1 MFNSDKPI
9 ESITEDILG
18 RGNAAKELGKNIFN
32 YNSKDSLIIGI
43 IGKWGSGKTSFINLV
58 LESLPK
64 EKYII
69 VKFNPWNISTRK
81 QLISDFFLQLY
92 NDIGLIDDTEASKEI
107 AKNLK
112 FISQIFKPLS
122 LIPIPQISLL
132 ASGTGKILE
141 SVGNIFDEYSKFQEQ
156 DLNKIKQKLNKVLE
170 KLDKKILIV
179 IDDIDRLTD
188 EEIREIF
195 QLVKSIADFKNTIYL
210 LSYDDVVVKEALDKL
225 QNNKGEEYLEKIVQ
239 VPIILPF
246 VSKREIN
253 KIFLNRLEQILE
265 ISEENFDES
274 YFGKL
279 YNNGFINN
287 LESIRD
293 IERYINVFNFG
304 VNTVKE
310 ELNLCDYMAITL
322 FKVFEPRFYKYIQE
336 HEQYFVGVK
345 FGGEFEINSN
355 EEKKLIKQKLDE
367 EFENLKKINKEN
379 AKNLIKTIF
388 PKINGLYNNTMYDY
402 NFISEWNSTRRIASP
417 KYFISYF
424 KLDFSKDEI
433 SRVELKRILDFSSK
447 DELKQI
453 FNVKNSKR
461 LELLERVLEI
471 IQNLKVEKRVA
482 FLQFILSIA
491 DELEDEEVKG
501 IFSFMEKVKYR
512 VTRIFYKILSLTEDK
527 FELIKKVFDQEDSSL
542 EITFS
547 ILEEISKTNQDY
559 EISSENLEILKNLLL
574 ERILKKSI
582 EAKYIPKNFAGILFC
597 LKRIG
602 DIEKAKALVN
612 NYLKNKNLLLD
623 FIKSFIEKKVIEKN
637 YKIIEE
643 KYIVKN
649 NIEIFIEYDILIK
662 MVENTF
668 PNPTLQ
674 EKQIIDYLKNA
685 RIKVEG

>member
-9 ESITEDILG
+9 ESITKDTLG
-18 RGNAAKELGKNIFN
+18 RGNTAIELGKNISN
-32 YNSKDSLIIGI
+32 YESKDSLIIGI

-58 LESLPK
+58 LESLTE

-92 NDIGLIDDTEASKEI
+92 NDIDLIDDTETSKEI

-112 FISQIFKPLS
+112 FFSQIFKPLS

-132 ASGTGKILE
+132 ASGTEKILG
-141 SVGNIFDEYSKFQEQ
+141 SIGNVFDEYAKFQEQ
-156 DLNKIKQKLNKVLE
+156 DLNKIKKELNNRLE
-170 KLDKKILIV
+170 NLDKKILVV

-195 QLVKSIADFKNTIYL
+195 QLVKSIADFKNTVYI
-210 LSYDDVVVKEALDKL
+210 LSYDDTVVKEALDKL

-274 YFGKL
+274 YFGEL

-304 VNTVKE
+304 VNTIKE
-310 ELNLCDYMAITL
+310 ELNLCDYMVITL
-322 FKVFEPRFYKYIQE
+322 FKVFEPRLYKYIQE
-336 HEQYFVGVK
+336 HEQYFTGVK
-345 FGGEFEINSN
+345 FGGEFEVNPDK
-355 EEKKLIKQKLDE
+355 EKELIKQELKE
-367 EFENLKKINKEN
+367 EFKNLKKINKEN
-379 AKNLIKTIF
+379 AKNLIETIF
-388 PKINGLYNNTMYDY
+388 PKINGLHNNTTYAYD
-402 NFISEWNSTRRIASP
+402 FISEWNSSRRIASP
-417 KYFISYF
+417 KYFINYF
-424 KLDFSKDEI
+424 KLDFSEKEI
-433 SRVELKRILDFSSK
+433 SRIELKRILDFSSK
-447 DELKQI
+447 DELRKI
-453 FNVKNSKR
+453 FNVENSKK
-461 LELLERVLEI
+461 LELLERILEI
-471 IQNLKVEKRVA
+471 IQKLKVEKRVA

-491 DELEDEEVKG
+491 DDLEDEEVKSL
-501 IFSFMEKVKYR
+501 FSFMEKAKYK

-527 FELIKKVFDQEDSSL
+527 FELIKKVFDQEDSSP

-547 ILEEISKTNQDY
+547 IFEEISKTNQNY
-559 EISSENLEILKNLLL
+559 EISSKNLEILKNLLL

-582 EAKYIPKNFAGILFC
+582 EAKYIPKNFAEILFC

-602 DIEKAKALVN
+602 NIKEAKILVT
-612 NYLKNKNLLLD
+612 NYLKNQNLLLN
-623 FIKSFIEKKVIEKN
+623 FIESFIQSKVMEKK

-649 NIEIFIEYDILIK
+649 DIELFIEYDVLIK

-668 PNPTLQ
+668 PKPTIQ

-685 RIKVEG
+685 IIKED

>member
-18 RGNAAKELGKNIFN
+18 RGNTAKELGKNILN
-32 YNSKDSLIIGI
+32 YKSKDSLIIGI

-58 LESLPK
+58 LESLPE

-92 NDIGLIDDTEASKEI
+92 NDIGLIDDTEISKEI

-132 ASGTGKILE
+132 ASGTEKILG
-141 SVGNIFDEYSKFQEQ
+141 SIGNVFDEYAKFQEQ
-156 DLNKIKQKLNKVLE
+156 DLNKIKKELNKILE
-170 KLDKKILIV
+170 NIDKKILIV

-195 QLVKSIADFKNTIYL
+195 QLVKSIADFKNTVYL
-210 LSYDDVVVKEALDKL
+210 LSYDDIVVKEALDKL

-274 YFGKL
+274 YFGEL

-304 VNTVKE
+304 VNTIKE
-310 ELNLCDYMAITL
+310 ELNLCDYMVITL
-322 FKVFEPRFYKYIQE
+322 FKVFEPRLYKYIQE
-336 HEQYFVGVK
+336 HEQYFTGVK
-345 FGGEFEINSN
+345 FGGEFEINPD
-355 EEKKLIKQKLDE
+355 EEKELIKQELKE
-367 EFENLKKINKEN
+367 EFKNLKKINKEN
-379 AKNLIKTIF
+379 AKNLIETIF
-388 PKINGLYNNTMYDY
+388 PKINGLYNNTTYAYD
-402 NFISEWNSTRRIASP
+402 FISEWNSTRRIASP
-417 KYFISYF
+417 KYFINYF

-447 DELKQI
+447 DELEQI
-453 FNVKNSKR
+453 FNVENSKR

-471 IQNLKVEKRVA
+471 IQKLKVEKRIA

-491 DELEDEEVKG
+491 DELEDEEVKSL
-501 IFSFMEKVKYR
+501 FNFTKKAKYK

-527 FELIKKVFDQEDSSL
+527 FELIKEIFENDNSSL
-542 EITFS
+542 ELTFL
-547 ILEEISKTNQDY
+547 ILEKLQKENQKY
-559 EISSENLEILKNLLL
+559 ELSLKNLELLKNLLL
-574 ERILKKSI
+574 ERILKESI
-582 EAKYIPKNFAGILFC
+582 EAKYIPKNFVGILFC

-602 DIEKAKALVN
+602 NIEEAKILVT
-612 NYLKNKNLLLD
+612 NYLKNKNLLLN
-623 FIKSFIEKKVIEKN
+623 FIESFIQSRVMEKN

-649 NIEIFIEYDILIK
+649 NIELFIEYDILIK

-668 PNPTLQ
+668 PNPTVQ
-674 EKQIIDYLKNA
+674 EEQIIDYLRNA
-685 RIKVEG
+685 VIKED

>member
-9 ESITEDILG
+9 ESITEDILR
-18 RGNAAKELGKNIFN
+18 RGNTAKELGKNILN
-32 YNSKDSLIIGI
+32 YKSKDSLIIGI

-58 LESLPK
+58 LEFLPE

-92 NDIGLIDDTEASKEI
+92 NDIGLIDDTEISKEI

-132 ASGTGKILE
+132 ASGTEKILG
-141 SVGNIFDEYSKFQEQ
+141 SIGNVFDEYAKFQEQ
-156 DLNKIKQKLNKVLE
+156 DLNKIKKELNKILE
-170 KLDKKILIV
+170 NIDKKILIV

-195 QLVKSIADFKNTIYL
+195 QLVKSIADFKNTVYL
-210 LSYDDVVVKEALDKL
+210 LSYDDIVVKEALDKL

-274 YFGKL
+274 YFGEL

-304 VNTVKE
+304 VNTIKE
-310 ELNLCDYMAITL
+310 ELNLCDYMVITL
-322 FKVFEPRFYKYIQE
+322 FKVFEPRLYKYIQE
-336 HEQYFVGVK
+336 HEQYFTGVK
-345 FGGEFEINSN
+345 FGGEFEINPD
-355 EEKKLIKQKLDE
+355 EEKELIKQELKE
-367 EFENLKKINKEN
+367 EFKNLKKINKEN
-379 AKNLIKTIF
+379 AKNLIETIF
-388 PKINGLYNNTMYDY
+388 PKINGLHNNTTYAYD
-402 NFISEWNSTRRIASP
+402 FISKWNSTRRIASP
-417 KYFISYF
+417 KYFINYF
-424 KLDFSKDEI
+424 KLDFSEEEI
-433 SRVELKRILDFSSK
+433 SRIELKRILDFTSK
-447 DELKQI
+447 DELRKI
-453 FNVKNSKR
+453 FNVENSKK
-461 LELLERVLEI
+461 LELLERILEI
-471 IQNLKVEKRVA
+471 IQKLKVEKRVA

-491 DELEDEEVKG
+491 DDLEDEEVKSF
-501 IFSFMEKVKYR
+501 FSFMERAKYK

-527 FELIKKVFDQEDSSL
+527 FELIKEIFEDDNSSL
-542 EITFS
+542 ELTFS
-547 ILEEISKTNQDY
+547 ILEKLQKENQKY
-559 EISSENLEILKNLLL
+559 ELSLENLESLKNLLL
-574 ERILKKSI
+574 KRSLKKSI
-582 EAKYIPKNFAGILFC
+582 EAKYIPKNFAEILFC

-602 DIEKAKALVN
+602 NIEEAKILVT
-612 NYLKNKNLLLD
+612 NYLKNQNLLLN
-623 FIKSFIEKKVIEKN
+623 FIESFIQSKVMEKN

-649 NIEIFIEYDILIK
+649 NIELFIEYDILIK

-668 PNPTLQ
+668 PNPTVQ
-674 EKQIIDYLKNA
+674 EEQIIDYLRNA
-685 RIKVEG
+685 VIKED

>member
-18 RGNAAKELGKNIFN
+18 CGNTAKELGKNILN
-32 YNSKDSLIIGI
+32 YKSKDSLIIGI

-58 LESLPK
+58 LESLPE

-92 NDIGLIDDTEASKEI
+92 NDIGLIDDTETSKEI

-132 ASGTGKILE
+132 ASGTGKTLE

-156 DLNKIKQKLNKVLE
+156 DLNEIKKELNEILE
-170 KLDKKILIV
+170 NLDKKILIV

-210 LSYDDVVVKEALDKL
+210 LSYDDIVVKEALDKL

-265 ISEENFDES
+265 ISEENFDKS

-355 EEKKLIKQKLDE
+355 EEK
-367 EFENLKKINKEN
+367 N
-379 AKNLIKTIF
+379 
-388 PKINGLYNNTMYDY
+388 
-402 NFISEWNSTRRIASP
+402 
-417 KYFISYF
+417 
-424 KLDFSKDEI
+424 
-433 SRVELKRILDFSSK
+433 
-447 DELKQI
+447 
-453 FNVKNSKR
+453 
-461 LELLERVLEI
+461 
-471 IQNLKVEKRVA
+471 
-482 FLQFILSIA
+482 
-491 DELEDEEVKG
+491 
-501 IFSFMEKVKYR
+501 
-512 VTRIFYKILSLTEDK
+512 
-527 FELIKKVFDQEDSSL
+527 
-542 EITFS
+542 
-547 ILEEISKTNQDY
+547 
-559 EISSENLEILKNLLL
+559 
-574 ERILKKSI
+574 
-582 EAKYIPKNFAGILFC
+582 
-597 LKRIG
+597 
-602 DIEKAKALVN
+602 
-612 NYLKNKNLLLD
+612 
-623 FIKSFIEKKVIEKN
+623 
-637 YKIIEE
+637 
-643 KYIVKN
+643 
-649 NIEIFIEYDILIK
+649 
-662 MVENTF
+662 
-668 PNPTLQ
+668 
-674 EKQIIDYLKNA
+674 
-685 RIKVEG
+685 